1 MEDNYIGTSDATDSS
16 YGADSYVPEG
26 VPSETQATPEFD
38 ADRVDNISQLREHV
52 KGLKSDLETYKS
64 THSFLEESFGDLENA
79 KLAHQ
84 LYSKVLAED
93 FEPDS
98 FVEFIGSLS
107 PSRAKAIAE
116 RISSEGAAE
125 IAYQKIQEYFGGE
138 VTPEEVALFKQ
149 WRDSGYMITEED
161 DIPDAFKYD
170 SYGNPLS
177 DEQVQAFK
185 EQFQMLNQL
194 RSQVERQVSSVEE
207 QKQKELEQQYYE
219 SINNAVNEFET
230 NNIKVLESDLAKVGL
245 TFSENDTPQVRQE
258 KQVLREFFV
267 GGIGRLFLSRPDL
280 QKDYQSAIAH
290 IQNGEQLLARR
301 YEPRIQKGL
310 LEILRSEPI
319 SKLMQSLTPN
329 RPTYARPEISNSG
342 ASAPAEITG
351 ATREERIRQLV
362 ASGALRM

>member
-38 ADRVDNISQLREHV
+38 VDRVDNISQLREHV
-52 KGLKSDLETYKS
+52 KGLKSDLETYKT
-64 THSFLEESFGDLENA
+64 THSFLEENFGDLENA

-84 LYSKVLAED
+84 LYSQVLAED

-98 FVEFIGSLS
+98 FVGLIESLS
-107 PSRAKAIAE
+107 PSRARALAE
-116 RISSEGAAE
+116 KISEQGATE
-125 IAYQKIQEYFGGE
+125 VAYRKMQDLFGSE

-177 DEQVQAFK
+177 EEQVQAFK
-185 EQFQMLNQL
+185 EQFQLLNNL
-194 RSQVERQVSSVEE
+194 RSQVESQVSSVQE

-219 SINNAVNEFET
+219 SIQNAVNEFDLS
-230 NNIKVLESDLAKVGL
+230 NIKVLESDLAKVGL
-245 TFSENDTPQVRQE
+245 SFSENDTPQVRQE
-258 KQVLREFFV
+258 KEALREFFI

-310 LEILRSEPI
+310 LEILRSGPI
-319 SKLMQSLTPN
+319 SKLMQSLTPS

-342 ASAPAEITG
+342 ASAPTEITG
-351 ATREERIRQLV
+351 TTREERIRQLV

>member
-1 MEDNYIGTSDATDSS
+1 MEDNYLGTDSATDSS

-26 VPSETQATPEFD
+26 VPSEAPSNTELD
-38 ADRVDNISQLREHV
+38 VDRVDNISQLREHV

-64 THSFLEESFGDLENA
+64 SHSFLEESFGDLENA

-84 LYSKVLAED
+84 LYSNVLAED

-98 FVEFIGSLS
+98 VVQFIESLS
-107 PSRAKAIAE
+107 PSRAKALAE
-116 RISSEGAAE
+116 KISSQGALE
-125 IAYQKIQEYFGGE
+125 VAYSKIQELFGGE

-177 DEQVQAFK
+177 EEQVNAFK
-185 EQFQMLNQL
+185 EQFDMLNKL
-194 RSQVERQVSSVEE
+194 RSQVESQVNSVQE
-207 QKQKELEQQYYE
+207 QKQRELEQQYYE
-219 SINNAVNEFET
+219 SIQNAVTEFELS
-230 NNIKVLESDLAKVGL
+230 NIKVLESDLAKVGL
-245 TFSENDTPQVRQE
+245 SFSENDTPQVREE
-258 KQVLREFFV
+258 KQLLREFFV

-280 QKDYQSAIAH
+280 QKDYQSAVAH

-310 LEILRSEPI
+310 LEILRSGPI
-319 SKLMQSLTPN
+319 SKLMQSLTPSK
-329 RPTYARPEISNSG
+329 PTYARPEISNSG
-342 ASAPAEITG
+342 VSAPTPQTSG
-351 ATREERIRQLV
+351 SREERIRQLV
-362 ASGALRM
+362 ASGALKL

>member
-38 ADRVDNISQLREHV
+38 VDRVDNISQLREHV
-52 KGLKSDLETYKS
+52 KGLKSDLDTYKS
-64 THSFLEESFGDLENA
+64 SHSFLEESFGDLENA

-84 LYSKVLAED
+84 MYSNILAED

-98 FVEFIGSLS
+98 FVNLIESLS
-107 PSRAKAIAE
+107 PSRARALAE
-116 RISSEGAAE
+116 KISEQGAVE
-125 IAYQKIQEYFGGE
+125 VAYQKMQDLFGSE

-177 DEQVQAFK
+177 EEQVQAFK
-185 EQFQMLNQL
+185 EQFTMLNNL
-194 RSQVERQVSSVEE
+194 RSQVERQVSSVEDNR
-207 QKQKELEQQYYE
+207 QQELEKQYNE
-219 SINNAVNEFET
+219 SIQNAVNEFEFS
-230 NNIKVLESDLAKVGL
+230 NIKVLESDLAKVGL
-245 TFSENDTPQVRQE
+245 SFSENDTPQVRQE

-280 QKDYQSAIAH
+280 QRDYQSAIAH

-310 LEILRSEPI
+310 LEILRSGPI

-342 ASAPAEITG
+342 ASAPTEITG
-351 ATREERIRQLV
+351 GTREERIRQLV

>member
-1 MEDNYIGTSDATDSS
+1 MEDNYLGTDSTTDSS

-26 VPSETQATPEFD
+26 VPSEASSYTELD
-38 ADRVDNISQLREHV
+38 VDRVDNISQLREHV

-64 THSFLEESFGDLENA
+64 SHSFLEESFGDLENA

-84 LYSKVLAED
+84 MYSQVLAEE
-93 FEPDS
+93 FEPDG

-116 RISSEGAAE
+116 RISENKAAE
-125 IAYQKIQEYFGGE
+125 VAYNKIQEIFGSE

-149 WRDSGYMITEED
+149 WRDSGYMITEQD

-170 SYGNPLS
+170 AYGNPLS
-177 DEQVQAFK
+177 QEQIEAFK
-185 EQFQMLNQL
+185 QQFDMLNKL
-194 RSQVERQVSSVEE
+194 RSQVENQVYSVQE
-207 QKQKELEQQYYE
+207 QKQKELEQQQQE
-219 SINNAVNEFET
+219 VIQNAIDEFDGNNL
-230 NNIKVLESDLAKVGL
+230 KVLESDLAKVGL
-245 TFSENDTPQVRQE
+245 SFSENDTPQVREE
-258 KQVLREFFV
+258 KQAIREFFL
-267 GGIGRLFLSRPDL
+267 GGIGRLFMTKPEL
-280 QKDYQSAIAH
+280 QRDYQSAIAH

-310 LEILRSEPI
+310 LEILRSGPI

-342 ASAPAEITG
+342 VSAPAPQTSG
-351 ATREERIRQLV
+351 SREDRIRQLV
-362 ASGALRM
+362 ASGALKL

>member
-38 ADRVDNISQLREHV
+38 VDRVDNISQLREHV
-52 KGLKSDLETYKS
+52 KGLKSDLDTYKS
-64 THSFLEESFGDLENA
+64 THSFFEENFGDLENA

-84 LYSKVLAED
+84 LYSQVLAED

-98 FVEFIGSLS
+98 FVNLIESLS
-107 PSRAKAIAE
+107 PSRARALAE
-116 RISSEGAAE
+116 KISEQGAAE
-125 IAYQKIQEYFGGE
+125 VAYQKMQDLFGSE

-177 DEQVQAFK
+177 EEQVQAFK
-185 EQFQMLNQL
+185 EQFTMLNNL
-194 RSQVERQVSSVEE
+194 RSQVERQVSSVQQQQERE
-207 QKQKELEQQYYE
+207 AEQQYYAQIQE
-219 SINNAVNEFET
+219 AVNKFDDG
-230 NNIKVLESDLAKVGL
+230 NLKVLDDDLAKVGL
-245 TFSENDTPQVRQE
+245 SFSENDTPQAREQ
-258 KQVLREFFV
+258 KTLLREFFV
-267 GGIGRLFLSRPDL
+267 GGIGRLFLSKPEL
-280 QKDYQSAIAH
+280 QRDYESALAH
-290 IQNGEQLLARR
+290 IKTGEQLLARR

-310 LEILRSEPI
+310 LEILRSGPI

-342 ASAPAEITG
+342 ASAPTEITG
-351 ATREERIRQLV
+351 GTREERIRQLV

>member
-38 ADRVDNISQLREHV
+38 VDRVDNISQLREHV
-52 KGLKSDLETYKS
+52 KGLKSDLDTYKT
-64 THSFLEESFGDLENA
+64 THSFLEENFGDLENA

-84 LYSKVLAED
+84 LYSNILAED
-93 FEPDS
+93 FQPDS
-98 FVEFIGSLS
+98 FVELIGNLS
-107 PSRAKAIAE
+107 PSRAKALADK
-116 RISSEGAAE
+116 ISEQGAVE
-125 IAYQKIQEYFGGE
+125 VAYQKMQDLFGSE

-177 DEQVQAFK
+177 EEQVQAFK
-185 EQFQMLNQL
+185 EQFTMLNNL

-207 QKQKELEQQYYE
+207 QKQREVEQQYYE
-219 SINNAVNEFET
+219 SIQNAVNEFEAG
-230 NNIKVLESDLAKVGL
+230 NIKVLESDLAKVGL
-245 TFSENDTPQVRQE
+245 SFSENDTPQVRQE

-280 QKDYQSAIAH
+280 QKDYQSALAH

-301 YEPRIQKGL
+301 YEPRIQL
-310 LEILRSEPI
+310 
-319 SKLMQSLTPN
+319 SL
-329 RPTYARPEISNSG
+329 IH
-342 ASAPAEITG
+342 I
-351 ATREERIRQLV
+351 
-362 ASGALRM
+362 